1 MSMMEEL
8 YELCLD
14 NDFDAVKLEGSI
26 LTCGIRSFDN
36 RYRLEAVGKEGA
48 VELALADCLPL
59 AVTPEVSAFLQKH
72 GETDYPL
79 RRTVRSADVMQDVL
93 DDLQSAA
100 DDLFGFAHDLAE
112 KRHSAKSAESALQS
126 NFDLRDTPR
135 ETAQLDGLAAGEM
148 RAKRTCWYPSADRD
162 FRDLVF
168 CSGEY
173 PEIDIS
179 PELFIH
185 TDCNPNFDLDAPGI
199 VYEDAHT
206 RVTLRIEREF
216 DRLSVP
222 RGEFAHW
229 ASREAGCII
238 LYQAEIVSDR
248 FGRIERPLIY
258 AVCENEWFAAEFLA
272 PNRIAVET
280 VCHVRYGSGFGG
292 AAATGAWLV
301 HALKLLHCRHFISD
315 PMLKMQSQDEAVLR
329 KYPQLAGVPAELI
342 PGTVIPGKL
351 WSDHG
356 NVTVYD
362 VRG

>member
-1 MSMMEEL
+1 MNMMEEL

-14 NDFDAVKLEGSI
+14 NDFDEVEQEGST

-36 RYRLEAVGKEGA
+36 RYRLEAVGKEDRI
-48 VELALADCLPL
+48 ELALADSLPL

-72 GETDYPL
+72 GETGYPL
-79 RRTVRSADVMQDVL
+79 RRTVRPADVMQDVL

-112 KRHSAKSAESALQS
+112 KRHSAESAESALKS
-126 NFDLRDTPR
+126 NFDLRDTPQ
-135 ETAQLDGLAAGEM
+135 EIAQLDGLAAGEM
-148 RAKRTCWYPSADRD
+148 RAKRTLWYPSADRD

-173 PEIDIS
+173 PGIDIS
-179 PELFIH
+179 PELFVH
-185 TDCNPNFDLDAPGI
+185 TDCKPNFDLDAPGI

-206 RVTLRIEREF
+206 RVTLHKEREF

-222 RGEFAHW
+222 HGEFAHW
-229 ASREAGCII
+229 DSKEAGRII

-248 FGRIERPLIY
+248 FGKIDRPLIY
-258 AVCENEWFAAEFLA
+258 AVCENEWLAAEFLV

-292 AAATGAWLV
+292 ASATGAWLV
-301 HALKLLHCRHFISD
+301 HALKLLHSRHFISD
-315 PMLKMQSQDEAVLR
+315 PMLTMQSQDEAVLR
-329 KYPQLAGVPAELI
+329 KYPQLAGVPAELV

-356 NVTVYD
+356 DVTVYD
-362 VRG
+362 VR

>member
-248 FGRIERPLIY
+248 FGRIERPL
-258 AVCENEWFAAEFLA
+258 N
-272 PNRIAVET
+272 
-280 VCHVRYGSGFGG
+280 
-292 AAATGAWLV
+292 
-301 HALKLLHCRHFISD
+301 
-315 PMLKMQSQDEAVLR
+315 
-329 KYPQLAGVPAELI
+329 
-342 PGTVIPGKL
+342 
-351 WSDHG
+351 
-356 NVTVYD
+356 
-362 VRG
+362 

>member
-1 MSMMEEL
+1 MSLMEEL

-14 NDFDAVKLEGSI
+14 NDFDEAKQEDNI
-26 LTCGIRSFDN
+26 LTCGIRSFDS
-36 RYRLEAVGKEGA
+36 RYRLEAVEQNRGI
-48 VELALADCLPL
+48 ELALADSLPL

-112 KRHSAKSAESALQS
+112 KRHSAESAEAALKS
-126 NFDLRDTPR
+126 NFSLRDTPQ
-135 ETAQLDGLAAGEM
+135 EIAQLDSLAAGEM
-148 RAKRTCWYPSADRD
+148 RAKRTLWYPSADRD

-173 PEIDIS
+173 PGIDIS
-179 PELFIH
+179 PELFVH
-185 TDCNPNFDLDAPGI
+185 TDCKPNFGLDAPGI

-206 RVTLRIEREF
+206 RVTLHKEREF

-222 RGEFAHW
+222 CGEFAHW
-229 ASREAGCII
+229 ASKEAGRIL
-238 LYQAEIVSDR
+238 LYQAETVSDR

-258 AVCENEWFAAEFLA
+258 AVCENEWFAANLLI
-272 PNRIAVET
+272 PNRVPVET
-280 VCHVRYGSGFGG
+280 VCHIRYGNGFGG
-292 AAATGAWLV
+292 AKNSGAWLLHV
-301 HALKLLHCRHFISD
+301 LKILHARNYVSD
-315 PMLKMQSQDEAVLR
+315 PDGTKTDDTLR
-329 KYPQLAGVPAELI
+329 PVWKSFPQLHGEIPRLV
-342 PGTVIPGKL
+342 PGTVITGKL

-356 NVTVYD
+356 DVTCYA
-362 VRG
+362 VR